1 MNGVKGRL
9 WLKLTA
15 LLIAMLSSAFLA
27 ISAVAVAIMLENNV
41 FFDGG
46 QSLEE
51 NVSQS
56 CIGNKI
62 GKSVV

>member
-27 ISAVAVAIMLENNV
+27 ISAVAVAIRLP
-41 FFDGG
+41 G
-46 QSLEE
+46 
-51 NVSQS
+51 
-56 CIGNKI
+56 
-62 GKSVV
+62 